1 MPKRRFFRGSNGL
14 LGAATARPYLIA
26 DCSTYD
32 CNSRRRASKTRAFT
46 ARDARRHWLCLR
58 GGVLGFQPRGRL
70 VAGLGSGP
78 VGKDFFWPSLGW
90 SRARLGCPEAR
101 PALGTPRA
109 SFFFVL

>member
-32 CNSRRRASKTRAFT
+32 CTSRRRASKTRAFT

-58 GGVLGFQPRGRL
+58 DGVLGFQPRARL
-70 VAGLGSGP
+70 VA
-78 VGKDFFWPSLGW
+78 
-90 SRARLGCPEAR
+90 
-101 PALGTPRA
+101 ALGTARLERYSAALSSLDAGP
-109 SFFFVL
+109 VLVDREHGHHGDHARRSLC